1 MNIEGDNLI
10 CACLQGISQNLNNE
24 GRSHEA
30 NLKYMKTLESLFRT
44 WFGSSIDDE
53 FRRWCEQLN
62 QGRGIH
68 ADIFQGRSDVAFR
81 DRNFWKT
88 AAFDHIDRH
97 IKMRQMPAKTSSSQN
112 AAAAKTNSLFPIRS
126 LNMQLLENSVKD
138 EDVKLRYL
146 DALALHSGHII
157 CVSAGPQLPDDTR
170 MIAVAFED
178 LTLQIVQLKGSALK
192 VLSSTR
198 FAPSMSVQQKEIDV
212 VSMCKEFY

>member
-1 MNIEGDNLI
+1 MNVEGDNLI
-10 CACLQGISQNLNNE
+10 CACLQGISQNLHNE

-44 WFGSSIDDE
+44 WFGSTIDDE
-53 FRRWCEQLN
+53 FRRWCEHLN

-68 ADIFQGRSDVAFR
+68 ADIFQGRSDLVFR
-81 DRNFWKT
+81 DRNSWKA

-112 AAAAKTNSLFPIRS
+112 TAAAKTNPLFPIRT
-126 LNMQLLENSVKD
+126 LNMQLVGNSVKD
-138 EDVKLRYL
+138 EDVKLRYV
-146 DALALHSGHII
+146 DALALHSGHVT

-178 LTLQIVQLKGSALK
+178 LTLQIVEMKGSALR

-198 FAPSMSVQQKEIDV
+198 FAPSVCDPQPEIDV
-212 VSMCKEFY
+212 VSIYAEFY